1 MDKENY
7 KNTKEKGIAYKNSR
21 RKERG
26 SGLDAAARVFRAT
39 TAIAVFGLP
48 LVAGVATFLGY
59 GVYKAYKRIASR
71 S

>member
-1 MDKENY
+1 MNRYNCKHKAD
-7 KNTKEKGIAYKNSR
+7 NSIISGHGSGQER
-21 RKERG
+21 R
-26 SGLDAAARVFRAT
+26 SGLDAAAKAFRAT